1 MSDRLKGKRAVVTA
15 AAAGIGR
22 ACAIAFAREGATVIA
37 TDINESGIATLGKEG
52 VAETARLDVRST
64 AEVDAFAKRIGK
76 IDILLNAAGFVHHGT
91 ILDCSEEDWD
101 FSFDLN
107 VKSMHRTI
115 KAFLPAMLA
124 GGGGSIVNISSCAAL
139 RPPANRYVY
148 SASKAAVS
156 LLTRAVA
163 LDFITQ
169 GIRCNSICP
178 GTVETPSMLDRAAA
192 VGPDGRRDVRRPPE
206 DGPAGHRRGNRRH
219 GGLSCERRKRVHHRR
234 RPRRRWR
241 LHALTSTQS
250 KASRM
255 NKIDLNGR
263 CAVVT
268 GGAQGFGR
276 AIAERFVAS
285 GAKVA
290 IWDHDLPFAEKTAK
304 EIGAAVSAFKV
315 DVSDLAAVEKTRDA
329 TLKAFGKIDI
339 LVNNAGIAGVNKT
352 VWETDLDEW
361 RKVLRINLDGPFI
374 CCKAVVPAMLAQ
386 KYGRIVNIASIA
398 GKEGN
403 PNAAHYSASKAG
415 LIALTKSLG
424 KELAAARHPRQRGD
438 AGGGEDRDLRP
449 ADAAAHRLHA
459 VEDSEGAFRAGRGTR
474 GDGRLAGV
482 GGLRVLDRRGVRHFR
497 RPGDILGIDR
507 AEKSVGIARRRRACW
522 MRTGAVVRLSLQIDK
537 RLRRS

>member
-37 TDINESGIATLGKEG
+37 TDINENGIATLGKEG

-64 AEVDAFAKRIGK
+64 ADVEAFAKRIGK
-76 IDILLNAAGFVHHGT
+76 IDVLLNAAGFVHHGT

-156 LLTRAVA
+156 LLTRSVA

-192 VGPDGRRDVRRPPE
+192 VGPQGKEMFIARQKMGRLGTAEEIAAMAVYLASDE
-206 DGPAGHRRGNRRH
+206 
-219 GGLSCERRKRVHHRR
+219 SRVHHRR

-241 LHALTSTQS
+241 LHALTSAQS
-250 KASRM
+250 KASSM

-290 IWDHDLPFAEKTAK
+290 IWDHDLPFAEKTAR
-304 EIGAAVSAFKV
+304 EIGA
-315 DVSDLAAVEKTRDA
+315 DCLGLQGR
-329 TLKAFGKIDI
+329 
-339 LVNNAGIAGVNKT
+339 
-352 VWETDLDEW
+352 
-361 RKVLRINLDGPFI
+361 RLR
-374 CCKAVVPAMLAQ
+374 
-386 KYGRIVNIASIA
+386 S
-398 GKEGN
+398 
-403 PNAAHYSASKAG
+403 
-415 LIALTKSLG
+415 
-424 KELAAARHPRQRGD
+424 
-438 AGGGEDRDLRP
+438 
-449 ADAAAHRLHA
+449 
-459 VEDSEGAFRAGRGTR
+459 
-474 GDGRLAGV
+474 
-482 GGLRVLDRRGVRHFR
+482 
-497 RPGDILGIDR
+497 
-507 AEKSVGIARRRRACW
+507 RRRRE
-522 MRTGAVVRLSLQIDK
+522 DP
-537 RLRRS
+537 